1 MALSFS
7 CYVLPLSLC
16 LFAVPCPSQDVTT
29 TRFEDISEKAGLT
42 VSHIGSPEKRYIVES
57 TSGGV
62 GFIDCDN
69 DGKLDILMSGG
80 SNVDHFRQNGGD
92 PMVRLFRQDSDL
104 HFIDI
109 TEKAGLTRKGW
120 GMGISVMD
128 YDNDGLPDIYVT
140 GFGGNVLYHNL
151 GNCKFEDVTEKAGVR
166 SSGYNMG
173 PAWADYD
180 RSGYVSLFVP
190 RYLEFDMNKLP
201 TYDAENKGCE
211 FRGISMECARRG
223 HSGQTD
229 FLFRNRGNG
238 TFEDVSKKAGV
249 DDPGT
254 YLGMQGIWADYDN
267 DGWPDL
273 YVTNDGGP
281 NYLYHNKHDGTFE
294 DVGLLSGASLSLTG
308 VERAGM
314 GVDFGDFDRDGQ
326 LDVYV
331 TNYTEESDALF
342 WNQGEKGFLD
352 IAEPAGLF
360 QPTYFWVGWGAG
372 FFDADNNGWPDIFV
386 AHGHVYPQMDLIK
399 GGAPFKEP
407 VLLFRNNRNRTF
419 TDITALAGLDQLP
432 LLSRRGV
439 AFGDVNNDGKIDVLI
454 LNVAGPPTLLI
465 NRTESAGHAVLFKL
479 IGTKSNKAAIGARV
493 TITAGG
499 LKQIDEVRSG
509 GSYLSQND
517 LRLHF
522 GLGKETLISNVEIS
536 WPSGKKEQ
544 FEKLPADAI
553 YTVVEGGGI
562 THKMPLIGTTPA
574 ETKH

>member
-1 MALSFS
+1 MALIFS
-7 CYVLPLSLC
+7 RYFLPLSLS
-16 LFAVPCPSQDVTT
+16 LFAPPCLSQDVTT
-29 TRFEDISEKAGLT
+29 PRFEDISVRAGLT

-62 GFIDCDN
+62 GFTDCDN
-69 DGKLDILMSGG
+69 DGKLDILMAGG

-104 HFIDI
+104 HFIDV

-180 RSGYVSLFVP
+180 RSGYVSLFIP

-229 FLFRNRGNG
+229 FLFHNRGNG

-281 NYLYHNKHDGTFE
+281 NYLYHNKHNGTFE

-326 LDVYV
+326 LDIYV
-331 TNYTEESDALF
+331 TNYAEESDALF
-342 WNQGEKGFLD
+342 WNQGERGFLD

-372 FFDADNNGWPDIFV
+372 FFDADNSGWPDIFV

-407 VLLFRNNRNRTF
+407 ALLFRNNRNRTF
-419 TDITALAGLDQLP
+419 TDISALAALDQLP

-439 AFGDVNNDGKIDVLI
+439 AFGDVNNDGKTDILI

-465 NRTESAGHAVLFKL
+465 NRSESAGHAVLFKL
-479 IGTKSNKAAIGARV
+479 IGTRSNKAAIGARV
-493 TITAGG
+493 TITAGR
-499 LKQIDEVRSG
+499 LKDIEEVRSG

-536 WPSGKKEQ
+536 WPSGKKEE
-544 FEKLPADAI
+544 FEKLSADTI
-553 YTVVEGGGI
+553 YTVVEDGGI
-562 THKMPLIGTTPA
+562 TQKMPLLGRTPA